1 MNKIIAIALAAV
13 ISSNAMATKIIDRP
27 VPPQPS
33 HQEIPAL
40 QAVNTDFGSFRND
53 DRIKLAYTGE
63 SVRATNTEPERIG
76 SEK

>member
-13 ISSNAMATKIIDRP
+13 ISTNAMAAKIIDRP

-63 SVRATNTEPERIG
+63 SVRATNTEAERMG
-76 SEK
+76 SDK

>member
-1 MNKIIAIALAAV
+1 MNKIIAIALTAV
-13 ISSNAMATKIIDRP
+13 ISSNAMADKIIDRP

-53 DRIKLAYTGE
+53 DRIKLAYAGE

-76 SEK
+76 SDK